1 MGAILVTGSE
11 GLIGSAFCDLLAKSG
26 YRVEKLDWRATDP
39 KSTGDIRDEALVK
52 ERMRGCRGVVHL
64 AAISRVADGE
74 SDPELCWQT
83 NVIGTEVVM
92 RAASEMPIRPWVLL
106 ASSREVYGE
115 PGQLPVRED
124 SPMRPVNVYG
134 RSKAAAERVALAWRR
149 SGVETA
155 VVRLANV
162 YGSLNDHP
170 KRVAP
175 AFARQAAAGELLQ
188 VCGRENTFDFTHL
201 DDVTLGLLSVVEALQ
216 AGEVLPPIHLA
227 SGWATTLGEL
237 ADLAVSLGRN
247 KAKVAE
253 VPAPT
258 YNVSRFLGDPSRARE
273 LLGWQARIKIGEGMN
288 RLIEDFRRESGSA
301 PTSNVA

>member
-11 GLIGSAFCDLLAKSG
+11 GLIGAAVCELLAKSG
-26 YRVEKLDWRATDP
+26 YRVEKLDLRSSDP
-39 KSTGDIRDEALVK
+39 DQKGDIRDEAFVQR
-52 ERMRGCRGVVHL
+52 RMKGCRGVIHL

-92 RAASEMPIRPWVLL
+92 RAAADMPIRPWVLL

-124 SPMRPVNVYG
+124 MAMRPVNVYG

-149 SGVETA
+149 SGIDTA

-175 AFARQAAAGELLQ
+175 AFARGSVEGAVLS
-188 VCGRENTFDFTHL
+188 VCGRENTFDFTHI
-201 DDVTLGLLSVVEALQ
+201 DDVALGLLSVVEALQ

-227 SGWATTLGEL
+227 SGLPTTLGEL
-237 ADLAVSLGRN
+237 ADLAARLGGGR
-247 KAKVAE
+247 AKVAE
-253 VPAPT
+253 VPAPS
-258 YNVSRFLGDPSRARE
+258 YNVSRFVGDPSRAHE
-273 LLGWQARIKIGEGMN
+273 LLGWQTRIKIGEGMN
-288 RLIEDFRRESGSA
+288 RLIKAYRDELE
-301 PTSNVA
+301 PPNSNVA

>member
-1 MGAILVTGSE
+1 MSSILVTGSE
-11 GLIGSAFCDLLAKSG
+11 GLIGVAVCELLAKSG
-26 YRVEKLDWRATDP
+26 YRVEKLDLRSADP
-39 KSTGDIRDEALVK
+39 GQKGDIRDEALMQQ
-52 ERMRGCRGVVHL
+52 RMKGCRGIVHL

-92 RAASEMPIRPWVLL
+92 RAAASMPIRPWVLL

-115 PGQLPVRED
+115 PEQTPVRED
-124 SPMRPVNVYG
+124 TPMRPVNVYG

-162 YGSLNDHP
+162 YGATNDHP
-170 KRVAP
+170 KRVVP
-175 AFARQAAAGELLQ
+175 AFARASMDGELLS
-188 VCGRENTFDFTHL
+188 VCGRDNTFDFTHL
-201 DDVTLGLLSVVEALQ
+201 DDVALGLLSVVEALQ

-227 SGWATTLGEL
+227 SGLPTTLGEL
-237 ADLAVSLGRN
+237 ADIAVQLGGGR
-247 KAKVAE
+247 AKVAE

-258 YNVSRFLGDPSRARE
+258 YNVSRFVGDPGRARE
-273 LLGWQARIKIGEGMN
+273 LLGWQARVKIGEGVL
-288 RLIEDFRRESGSA
+288 RLIEAYRHKANPPS
-301 PTSNVA
+301 SNVA